1 MDPIISVKG
10 IDKKFGDFYA
20 LKNVSLDI
28 YPGKV
33 NVLVGENGAGK
44 STLMKILSGVYHN
57 DGGQVFVDGKE
68 VDITS
73 PKMAEELG
81 IGIVYQELNLA
92 QKLTVAENVF
102 LGDALKTKGLL
113 VDWKSMREEAV
124 KNVKELAGL
133 DIDPDELICNLGV
146 AYQQLIELTRVM
158 RKGFRVLIMDEPT
171 AALTESEIQK
181 LFETVR
187 KLRDDGVAIIYISHR
202 LEEIAQIGDYIN
214 VLRDGQFIGSREVKD
229 VSMDEIISMMVGRS
243 IEDKYPKADFSS
255 IPKEEILRVENLSRK
270 GVFEDISFTLRK
282 GEILGFAGLMGAGR
296 TEIARA
302 IFGADK
308 LTSGKIFV
316 NGKEVKIKST
326 RDAIKNGIALLTE
339 DRKNQGLILGRD
351 LVENTTLVRMDKVS
365 NKIGAVSKKKEIAVM
380 GEYMKKLKIA
390 ASSEFIPAGSLSGG
404 NQQKVVIAKW
414 LFADSDIIIF
424 DEPTRGIDVGAKTEV
439 YNLIN
444 EFILAGKGVIVISSE
459 LPELL
464 GVCNRIITI
473 ADGEIT
479 GEFSNEVDQETLLA
493 VMIGG
498 KK

>member
-229 VSMDEIISMMVGRS
+229 VSMDEIISMMVGR
-243 IEDKYPKADFSS
+243 
-255 IPKEEILRVENLSRK
+255 R
-270 GVFEDISFTLRK
+270 
-282 GEILGFAGLMGAGR
+282 
-296 TEIARA
+296 
-302 IFGADK
+302 
-308 LTSGKIFV
+308 
-316 NGKEVKIKST
+316 
-326 RDAIKNGIALLTE
+326 IALATPC
-339 DRKNQGLILGRD
+339 G
-351 LVENTTLVRMDKVS
+351 VS
-365 NKIGAVSKKKEIAVM
+365 
-380 GEYMKKLKIA
+380 
-390 ASSEFIPAGSLSGG
+390 
-404 NQQKVVIAKW
+404 
-414 LFADSDIIIF
+414 
-424 DEPTRGIDVGAKTEV
+424 
-439 YNLIN
+439 
-444 EFILAGKGVIVISSE
+444 
-459 LPELL
+459 
-464 GVCNRIITI
+464 
-473 ADGEIT
+473 
-479 GEFSNEVDQETLLA
+479 
-493 VMIGG
+493 
-498 KK
+498 